1 MDLIGK
7 ARELGKMVQAD
18 TRYIAVQIN
27 RQACD
32 EDEALQK
39 AIDDFNLK
47 KIEINE
53 EAQKEDRDEE
63 RIKELNQKFRQ
74 VYGEILKNENMTRY
88 NEAKGEMDAFVKRL
102 TGIISLCAEGEDAE
116 TCDYDPAACGGN
128 CNGCSGCG

>member
-1 MDLIGK
+1 MDLINK
-7 ARELGKMVQAD
+7 ARELGKMIQAD

-32 EDEALQK
+32 EDEGLQK
-39 AIDDFNLK
+39 AIADFNLK

-63 RIKELNQKFRQ
+63 RIKTLNQEFRQ

-88 NEAKGEMDAFVKRL
+88 NEAKGELDAYVKRI
-102 TGIISLCAEGEDAE
+102 TGIVSLCAEGEEPE

>member
-1 MDLIGK
+1 MDLVNK

-32 EDEALQK
+32 EDEGLQK
-39 AIDDFNLK
+39 AIADFNLK

-53 EAQKEDRDEE
+53 EAQKEDRNED
-63 RIKELNQKFRQ
+63 RIKALNQEFRQ
-74 VYGEILKNENMTRY
+74 VYGDILKNENMTRY
-88 NEAKGEMDAFVKRL
+88 NEAKGELDAYVKRI
-102 TGIISLCAEGEDAE
+102 TGIISLCAEGEEPE
-116 TCDYDPAACGGN
+116 TCDYDPASCGGN